1 MQTCDP
7 NMIMNTLDKIHDL
20 PDLLQIELEDEEGSL
35 DNLGST
41 LTSRNPLAFPAHR
54 TGTQRTDA
62 SIHQQI

>member
-1 MQTCDP
+1 
-7 NMIMNTLDKIHDL
+7 MIMTTLDKIHDL
-20 PDLLQIELEDEEGSL
+20 PDLLQTELEDEEESP

-41 LTSRNPLAFPAHR
+41 LTSKNPLASPAHQ